1 MNSILLISNNTHNQ
15 KLIQEIYD
23 KMSFGLTIKRTITD
37 FILELEDQV
46 YQSVIIDCNLEDDLI
61 KIVRITKK
69 IRPRLPIIF
78 ISKNDNKKELQKVYN
93 EGVFYVY
100 VLPLDRDILIEVLK
114 SSIVYKMKEDNLINK
129 FTN

>member
-15 KLIQEIYD
+15 KLIQEICD

-61 KIVRITKK
+61 KIVRIIKK

-78 ISKNDNKKELQKVYN
+78 ISKNDNKEELQKVYN